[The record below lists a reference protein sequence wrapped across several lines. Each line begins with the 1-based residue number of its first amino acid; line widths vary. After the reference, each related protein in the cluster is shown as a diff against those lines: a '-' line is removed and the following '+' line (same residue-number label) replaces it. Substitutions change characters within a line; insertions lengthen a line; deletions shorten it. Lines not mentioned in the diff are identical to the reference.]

1 MPFANTE
8 RTLAE
13 TLLGVPSTL
22 LPVFVSPAGR
32 PGLYQLLTIAF
43 ALVVVAV
50 SFSAG
55 LATFVAVFVEF
66 LAFIAFVRVVT
77 LRTFVIFAF
86 GVFFVVAMLLC
97 LKS

>member
-1 MPFANTE
+1 MTFANTE
-8 RTLAE
+8 RTWAE
-13 TLLGVPSTL
+13 TLLGVPATL
-22 LPVFVSPAGR
+22 PPVFGCPAGR
-32 PGLYQLLTIAF
+32 QGLLQLLTIAF

-50 SFSAG
+50 SFAAG
-55 LATFVAVFVEF
+55 VATFVAVFVES